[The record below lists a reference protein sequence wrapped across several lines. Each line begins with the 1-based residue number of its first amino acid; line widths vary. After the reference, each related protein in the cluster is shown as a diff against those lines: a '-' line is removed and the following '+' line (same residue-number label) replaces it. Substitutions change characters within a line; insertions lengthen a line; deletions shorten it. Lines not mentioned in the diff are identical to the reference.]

1 MRPEIATYAAR
12 PDLGARVREISD
24 PWPEF
29 IHHANCNRLWHV
41 MRERFPEFQLVL
53 FDPAGERILGRGQ
66 TIPIRWDSTVR
77 GLPGG
82 VDDAVE
88 QGAALADGEA
98 DTLCAIVAVL
108 DAAARRRG
116 LSSLLIEG
124 MRAAASAGGLGALV
138 APVRPTLKERYPLT
152 PIARYA
158 GWRREDGL
166 LFDPWLRVH
175 ERLGGAALA
184 IAERSMTVEGS
195 VAEWESW
202 TGMAFPESGAYVL
215 PNALVPIEIDRE
227 RDRGSYVEP
236 NVWMLHSPRGA

>member
-1 MRPEIATYAAR
+1 MRPEVATYAAR
-12 PDLGARVREISD
+12 PDLAARVGEIAD

-53 FDPAGERILGRGQ
+53 FDAETDRMLGRGQ
-66 TIPIRWDSTVR
+66 TIPVRWDSTVP

-88 QGAALADGEA
+88 QGAAAADGEA
-98 DTLCAIVAVL
+98 ETLCAIVAVL
-108 DAAARRRG
+108 DTTAQGHG

-124 MRAAASAGGLGALV
+124 MCAAAGAGGLGALV

-152 PIARYA
+152 PIAEYA
-158 GWRREDGL
+158 GWRRADGL
-166 LFDPWLRVH
+166 AFDPWLRVH
-175 ERLGGAALA
+175 ERLGGAILG

-195 VAEWESW
+195 VPEWESW
-202 TGMAFPESGAYVL
+202 TGMAFPASGAYVL
-215 PNALVPIEIDRE
+215 PGALVPIEIDRE

-236 NVWMLHSPRGA
+236 NVWVLHSSRGA